1 MTQKKFSPVSR
12 FSLII
17 TLFFFLWSSLSQTIQ
32 SFAQQAPLPYG
43 QQAPLPYGQQPI
55 PPTGL
60 PGPQPGI
67 IPPPAQP
74 GGLPYGLFPF
84 LTDVKATPGDTFVDL
99 KWTPFWKEE
108 ISKPSR
114 PKEID
119 KLLESRV
126 EESISLKEKQL
137 MQMPGIEK
145 AMKLRPEEKAKLKT
159 EELEKTKEKIPEE
172 KEVAGYIIYY
182 GKDSKTYTNQLN
194 VGNVTSYRLRGLNN
208 YSTYFFAVQAYT
220 KISEFSDLSK
230 EVSAMPKEEKDLLS
244 PIERSFF
251 EEKIPQVIP
260 REIKQFAYDFFLSKV
275 SSFAPIA
282 DVPVGPDYLI
292 GPGDAFTITLWGR
305 IEASFVVEVDRNGE
319 ISLPKAGV
327 LKVWGLTF
335 SQLQKFLFEQI
346 SKYYKDFQM
355 NVTMERL
362 RTFRVFV
369 VGEAHSPGNYI
380 LNSLSTVYHAL
391 IAAGGPSKTGS
402 MRNIQLLRN
411 GKVIETIDLYDFFLR
426 GDRSRDVRLQSGDTI
441 FIPVIG
447 PTVGISGNV
456 KRPAIYELKEPIA
469 LKEFIEMSGGV
480 TFQGYLQRVQVER
493 VEVHQKKVAVD
504 FDISPEGKTLSPPF
518 STLLRDGDFVKVFP
532 IYHQAENIVFLE
544 GHVKSPGGFE
554 LKKGMKLSDLI
565 PSFDVLLPEPY
576 LGHAEIQRLLPPD
589 RKLQTIS
596 FNLGKLLEGDERNNI
611 SLENQDRVI
620 IFAKSTLKELP
631 QVSIGGEVQ
640 APGKYRLMEKMRI
653 KDLIY
658 QAGNLKRSAYLQEA
672 EITRL
677 IKTEKEVISKIINID
692 LNEALQENLEHN
704 ILLQEDD
711 RLFVRQ
717 IPKWY
722 VDKTISMTGEVKFPG
737 VYTFSKGERLSSVL
751 ERAGG
756 FTSEAYLYG
765 AFFTRESVR
774 KEQQKRIQEFVEQ
787 QEEEIIKETAR
798 ATEGALS
805 KEEAEQRQKALTQRR
820 ELIIRLKAAAA
831 TGRIVIKLMPPE
843 KLKGSEYD
851 LELEE
856 GDSLHIPITP
866 STVMVMGRVY
876 NPNAILYAKDRALE
890 YYLNKVG
897 GPAENA
903 DEKRIYLVKADGSVL
918 SRTQAGFWGFR
929 WEPES
934 HRWTAGGFMG
944 SKIDPGDAILVPEKY
959 ERIYWG
965 REIRDWTQI
974 IFQMAMAAGI
984 IVALY

>member
-1 MTQKKFSPVSR
+1 MP
-12 FSLII
+12 
-17 TLFFFLWSSLSQTIQ
+17 
-32 SFAQQAPLPYG
+32 SFAQQPA
-43 QQAPLPYGQQPI
+43 
-55 PPTGL
+55 PPTGIGVSQTATISPVTQPIAL
-60 PGPQPGI
+60 PSGT
-67 IPPPAQP
+67 
-74 GGLPYGLFPF
+74 FPF
-84 LTDVKATPGDTFVDL
+84 LTEITATSGDTFIDL

-108 ISKPSR
+108 IRKPSR

-119 KLLESRV
+119 KLLESRI

-137 MQMPGIEK
+137 MQMPQIEK
-145 AMKLRPEEKAKLKT
+145 TMKLRPEEKAKLKT

-182 GKDSKTYTNQLN
+182 GTNSKSYTNKLD
-194 VGNVTSYRLRGLNN
+194 VGNVTNYRLRGLNN
-208 YSTYFFAVQAYT
+208 YSTYFFTIQAYT
-220 KISEFSDLSK
+220 KIWEFSELSK
-230 EVSAMPKEEKDLLS
+230 EVSAIPKEGKDLLS

-251 EEKIPQVIP
+251 EEKIPQVIS
-260 REIKQFAYDFFLSKV
+260 REIKQFAYDFFFSKV

-282 DVPVGPDYLI
+282 DVPVGPDYII

-305 IEASFVVEVDRNGE
+305 IEASFAVEVDRNGE
-319 ISLPKAGV
+319 ISLPKVGV
-327 LKVWGLTF
+327 LKVWGMTF

-346 SKYYKDFQM
+346 SKYYKDFQL

-362 RTFRVFV
+362 KTIRIFV
-369 VGEAHSPGNYI
+369 VGEAQSPGNYI
-380 LNSLSTVYHAL
+380 LSSLSTVYHAL

-456 KRPAIYELKEPIA
+456 KRPAIYELKEPIP

-504 FDISPEGKTLSPPF
+504 FDISPEGKTLPPPF

-576 LGHAEIQRLLPPD
+576 LGHAEIQRLLPLD

-596 FNLGKLLEGDERNNI
+596 FNLGRLLEGDERNNI

-631 QVSIGGEVQ
+631 QVNIGGEVQ

-658 QAGNLKRSAYLQEA
+658 QSGNLKRSAYLPEA

-677 IKTEKEVISKIINID
+677 VKTEKEVISKILNID
-692 LNEALQENLEHN
+692 LSEALKDNPAHN
-704 ILLQEDD
+704 ILLEEDD
-711 RLFVRQ
+711 YLFVRQ

-722 VDKTISMTGEVKFPG
+722 VDKKISVTGEVKFPG
-737 VYTFSKGERLSSVL
+737 TYTFHKGERLSSVL
-751 ERAGG
+751 KRAGG
-756 FTSEAYLYG
+756 YTAESYLPA
-765 AFFTRESVR
+765 AFFSRESVR
-774 KEQQKRIQEFVEQ
+774 KVQEKRIREFIEDQEA
-787 QEEEIIKETAR
+787 EIIKEGAR
-798 ATEGALS
+798 LIEGALS
-805 KEEAEQRQKALTQRR
+805 KEDAEQRQKALAQRK
-820 ELIIRLKAAAA
+820 EVITRLKATTV
-831 TGRIVIKLMPPE
+831 TGRVVTKLIPLE
-843 KLKGSEYD
+843 KFQGSEYD
-851 LELEE
+851 LELED
-856 GDSLHIPITP
+856 GDMLHIPMIP
-866 STVMVMGRVY
+866 SLVMVMGRVY
-876 NPNAILYAKDRALE
+876 NPNAILYSKEKPLE
-890 YYLNKVG
+890 YYLSKVG

-903 DEKRIYLVKADGSVL
+903 DEKRIHLVKADGSVL
-918 SRTQAGFWGFR
+918 SRTQERIFGFR
-929 WEPES
+929 WDPES
-934 HRWTAGGFMG
+934 KRWSSGGFMTT
-944 SKIDPGDAILVPEKY
+944 KIDPGDTILVPEKY
-959 ERIYWG
+959 ERIYWTK
-965 REIRDWTQI
+965 EIKDWTQI
-974 IFQMAMAAGI
+974 LFQIAIAAGVI
-984 IVALY
+984 AALY

>member
-1 MTQKKFSPVSR
+1 M
-12 FSLII
+12 
-17 TLFFFLWSSLSQTIQ
+17 
-32 SFAQQAPLPYG
+32 
-43 QQAPLPYGQQPI
+43 
-55 PPTGL
+55 
-60 PGPQPGI
+60 
-67 IPPPAQP
+67 
-74 GGLPYGLFPF
+74 
-84 LTDVKATPGDTFVDL
+84 
-99 KWTPFWKEE
+99 EE
-108 ISKPSR
+108 KIS
-114 PKEID
+114 
-119 KLLESRV
+119 
-126 EESISLKEKQL
+126 ESISLKERHL
-137 MQMPGIEK
+137 LLIPGIDK
-145 AMKLRPEEKAKLKT
+145 PTKLKPEEIAKLKT

-172 KEVAGYIIYY
+172 KEIAGYIVYY
-182 GKDSKTYTNQLN
+182 GRDSKTYTNKLD
-194 VGNVTSYRLRGLNN
+194 VGNATSYRVRGLNN

-220 KISEFSDLSK
+220 KARELSELSK
-230 EVSAMPKEEKDLLS
+230 EVSANPKEEKDLLS
-244 PIERSFF
+244 PIERSFL
-251 EEKIPQVIP
+251 EEKIPQDVS
-260 REIKQFAYDFFLSKV
+260 REIKQFGYDFFLSQI
-275 SSFAPIA
+275 SSFAP
-282 DVPVGPDYLI
+282 VVEFPVEPDYPI

-305 IEASFVVEVDRNGE
+305 IEASFPVEVDRNGE
-319 ISLPKAGV
+319 ITLPKVGV
-327 LKVWGLTF
+327 LKVWGMTF

-355 NVTMERL
+355 NVAMEKL
-362 RTFRVFV
+362 RTIRVFV
-369 VGEAHSPGNYI
+369 VGEAQSPGNYI
-380 LNSLSTVYHAL
+380 LSPVSTIYHAL
-391 IAAGGPSKTGS
+391 ISARGPSKRGS

-426 GDRSRDVRLQSGDTI
+426 GDRSRDVRLKPGDTV

-447 PTVGISGNV
+447 PTVGISGSV

-504 FDISPEGKTLSPPF
+504 FDISPEGKTLPPPF

-672 EITRL
+672 EIARL
-677 IKTEKEVISKIINID
+677 IKTEKEVISKILNIN
-692 LNEALQENLEHN
+692 LNEALKDNPQHN
-704 ILLQEDD
+704 ILLEEDD
-711 RLFVRQ
+711 YLFVRQ

-722 VDKTISMTGEVKFPG
+722 VDKTIFVKGEVKFPG
-737 VYTFSKGERLSSVL
+737 TYTFHKGERLSSVL

-756 FTSEAYLYG
+756 FTPESYLPA

-774 KEQQKRIQEFVEQ
+774 KVQEKRIREFIEEQEQ
-787 QEEEIIKETAR
+787 EIIKETAR
-798 ATEGALS
+798 GTEAALS
-805 KEEAEQRQKALTQRR
+805 KEEAEQRQKALVQRR
-820 ELIIRLKAAAA
+820 ELVGRLKAATA
-831 TGRIVIKLMPPE
+831 TGRIVIKIMPPE
-843 KLKGSEYD
+843 KLKGSEFD
-851 LELEE
+851 IELEE
-856 GDSLHIPITP
+856 GDALDIPMIP

-876 NPNAILYAKDRALE
+876 NPNAIFYTKDKPLE
-890 YYLNKVG
+890 FYLNKVG

-903 DEKRIYLVKADGSVL
+903 DEKRIYLVKADGTVL
-918 SRTQAGFWGFR
+918 GRTQSSFWGFR
-929 WEPES
+929 WDAETS
-934 HRWTAGGFMG
+934 RWSAGGFMG
-944 SKIDPGDAILVPEKY
+944 AQMDPGDTILVPEKY
-959 ERIYWG
+959 ERIYWA
-965 REIRDWTQI
+965 REIKDWTQI
-974 IFQMAMAAGI
+974 IFQLALAAG
-984 IVALY
+984 VLAALY